1 MDMSE
6 LNEEEQNDLHITY
19 WASFYGLTEYVRWIL
34 VANQWSPFIKAYK
47 KQSILAGAICGKQIE
62 TAEMILSY
70 SYEPNVQLKEN

>member
-47 KQSILAGAICGKQIE
+47 K
-62 TAEMILSY
+62 
-70 SYEPNVQLKEN
+70 